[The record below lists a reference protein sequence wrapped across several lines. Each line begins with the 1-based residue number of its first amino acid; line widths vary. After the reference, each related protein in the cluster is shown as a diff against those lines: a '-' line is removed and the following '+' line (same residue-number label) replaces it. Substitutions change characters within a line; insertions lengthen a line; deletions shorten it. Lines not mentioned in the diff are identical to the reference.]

1 MTILDGKSLSL
12 SIQDSLKSQVSALNP
27 KPKLVVILVG
37 QDAPS
42 LAYVNMKAKACQNV
56 GIIGEILRFS
66 QESSQDQILKEIAR
80 LNADKTVNGIL
91 VQLPLPKH
99 FDTHAILEAIAPQK
113 DVDGFHPINVGRV
126 QCGLEKQDKN
136 QSGDDKQNSTTHSST
151 KTDIGFSPATPLGVM
166 ELLKAYNIELQ
177 GKNVAIIGASN
188 IVGKPLAQ
196 LMLNAGA
203 TISICHIFT
212 RDISVFTRSADI
224 VCVGVGKVNLITK
237 EHIKDGAIIIDI
249 GINRLNNGKLCGD
262 VDFENVSKKASFI
275 TPVPGGV
282 GPMTIAALL
291 QNTLKAY
298 YIQNS
303 QNL

>member
-1 MTILDGKSLSL
+1 MTILDGKSLCL
-12 SIQDSLKSQVSALNP
+12 KIQDSLKTQITNLNP

-37 QDAPS
+37 EDAPS
-42 LAYVNMKAKACQNV
+42 IAYVNMKAKACENV
-56 GIIGEILRFS
+56 GIISEVLRFS
-66 QESSQDQILKEIAR
+66 QEVPQEKILQEIAR
-80 LNADKTVNGIL
+80 LNEDNSVNGIL
-91 VQLPLPKH
+91 VQLPLPKYY
-99 FDTHAILEAIAPQK
+99 DTRKILESIAPNK
-113 DVDGFHPINVGRV
+113 DVDGFHPLNVGKV
-126 QCGLEKQDKN
+126 QCGFDTLASLQKD
-136 QSGDDKQNSTTHSST
+136 SS
-151 KTDIGFSPATPLGVM
+151 DFGENASFSPATPLGVM
-166 ELLKAYNIELQ
+166 ELLKSYNIELE

-212 RDISVFTRSADI
+212 RDISIFTRSADI
-224 VCVGVGKVNLITK
+224 ICVGVGKVNLITQD
-237 EHIKDGAIIIDI
+237 HIKEGAIVIDI
-249 GINRLNNGKLCGD
+249 GINRLSNGKLCGD

-298 YIQNS
+298 KIQHI
-303 QNL
+303 

>member
-12 SIQDSLKSQVSALNP
+12 SIQDSLKSQVATLNP

-37 QDAPS
+37 EDAPS

-56 GIIGEILRFS
+56 GIIGEVLRFS
-66 QESSQDQILKEIAR
+66 QESSQEQILQEIAR
-80 LNADKTVNGIL
+80 LNADKSVNGIL

-99 FDTHAILEAIAPQK
+99 FDTHAILEAITPHK

-126 QCGLEKQDKN
+126 QCGFD
-136 QSGDDKQNSTTHSST
+136 SQNSAQA
-151 KTDIGFSPATPLGVM
+151 DIGFSPATPLGVM
-166 ELLKAYNIELQ
+166 ELLRAYNIDLQ

-237 EHIKDGAIIIDI
+237 EHIKEGAIIIDI
-249 GINRLNNGKLCGD
+249 GINRLKDGKLCGD

-298 YIQNS
+298 YIQN
-303 QNL
+303 L

>member
-12 SIQDSLKSQVSALNP
+12 SIQDSLKSQVVALNP

-37 QDAPS
+37 EDAPS

-56 GIIGEILRFS
+56 GIIGEVLRFGKETS
-66 QESSQDQILKEIAR
+66 QEQILQEIAR
-80 LNADKTVNGIL
+80 LNTDKSVNGIL

-99 FDTHAILEAIAPQK
+99 FDTHAILEAITPHK

-126 QCGLEKQDKN
+126 QCGFD
-136 QSGDDKQNSTTHSST
+136 SQNSTQA
-151 KTDIGFSPATPLGVM
+151 DIGFSPATPLGVM
-166 ELLKAYNIELQ
+166 ELLKAYNIDLQ

-262 VDFENVSKKASFI
+262 VDFENVSQKASFI

-298 YIQNS
+298 HIQNS